1 MKKRF
6 NDAKVPPVT
15 VINMQDHGR
24 AAYKNVIS
32 IPLQTE
38 MRETLEKGQQ
48 VILLINRRGFST
60 FTQCQA

>member
-38 MRETLEKGQQ
+38 IRETLEK
-48 VILLINRRGFST
+48 INK
-60 FTQCQA
+60 